1 MAFGLFKKQVPET
14 AAPAAEA
21 KVPQA
26 PAATETDTAEGDS
39 ARADP

>member
-1 MAFGLFKKQVPET
+1 MAFGLFKKQVPEA

-26 PAATETDTAEGDS
+26 PAAAEAV
-39 ARADP
+39 ARGRFGQGHP

>member
-1 MAFGLFKKQVPET
+1 MAFGLFKKRVPEP

-26 PAATETDTAEGDS
+26 LAAAEAAAEG
-39 ARADP
+39 RFGQGDP

>member
-1 MAFGLFKKQVPET
+1 MAFGLFKKQVPQT

-26 PAATETDTAEGDS
+26 PADGTATARGRFGQGD
-39 ARADP
+39 P

>member
-1 MAFGLFKKQVPET
+1 MAFGLFKKQVPEP

-26 PAATETDTAEGDS
+26 PAATEAVRRG
-39 ARADP
+39 RFGQGNP